1 MKIHEYNEMMAHLTR
16 RRPMSMGGRVGF
28 DKGGIAKV
36 VEYINSLPDGTEVS
50 TKDIRDFIEKN
61 NINASPT
68 SIRNIIAGSAPG
80 RERFKDTI
88 KFVDQKGVVKFN
100 EETFKKIDELL
111 ENPKITS
118 FRELGKALGYK
129 TPKPSGQR
137 GVTVGGGT
145 PLSRNSAIMKAYAES
160 RGGDPFEVFKVG
172 AYKRGQPLV
181 EKVLELQAKGDSTN
195 TIAQK
200 LFKGNRTNVR
210 RIFRL
215 FRPEAIKS
223 PTPKADDPTTT
234 IKTRASARRQ
244 QREAKAFKKVGK
256 KTAEQTKEVINT
268 IKDKN
273 ADILKMS
280 DSQILNDPKIRYSMS
295 IDATGLKLGEPI
307 KFNKNL
313 NLSDK
318 EFVKKV
324 KEKAKNKLF
333 YTPEHISEVAK
344 EKLNT
349 AFPNNIVNAP
359 GRMTSQIG
367 LIKTYLRNNPTGEF
381 AKQADEVLKQT
392 GMQFKTEGKTF
403 GVKENIVFDSK
414 TNKSNIVENY
424 FKKPSGTTLG
434 STMIQ
439 PELANLDTPAARNLF
454 SSAGKI
460 ALGELGFAGPSIVL
474 DTYAGLTPS
483 EMALN
488 VATFGFGTPI
498 KDSVQKRKYIAD
510 AGFGSDYSS
519 ALTKRRNL
527 RTAPEDAVGQLTERE
542 QQAMF
547 LSNVFDEGLRLK
559 RDEQAEAYKQEQ
571 QSQLKRGELEI
582 PDYTDVPEATTSI
595 QPEFQ
600 EETTE
605 TRSLPFGLDRLLPF
619 DDDEII

>member
-414 TNKSNIVENY
+414 TNKTSIVENY

-460 ALGELGFAGPSIVL
+460 ALGELGFAPASIVL
-474 DTYAGLTPS
+474 DVYGGLTPT

-488 VATFGFGTPI
+488 VATFGLGVPL

-510 AGFGSDYSS
+510 AGFGKDYSS
-519 ALTKRRNL
+519 ALQKRKIAK
-527 RTAPEDAVGQLTERE
+527 TAPKRLVGELTERE